1 MEGFLDIN
9 AVSNLTGYAVEEI
22 NHLVENKQIPHIA
35 WPDGKV
41 IFPTVDIEKWIKTH
55 RPMKPTPPAKA
66 AVAWPDDTPPPAA
79 PAKDEDPAGPPAN
92 PKEDERKAKRAAA
105 LAKARAAKAAKK

>member
-9 AVSNLTGYAVEEI
+9 AVSNITGYTVEEI
-22 NHLVENKQIPHIA
+22 KHLVDNKQIPHIA

-41 IFPTVDIEKWIKTH
+41 IFPTRDVEKWIKTH
-55 RPMKPTPPAKA
+55 KKPAAAAPAKA
-66 AVAWPDDTPPPAA
+66 AGWTDLELATPAVED
-79 PAKDEDPAGPPAN
+79 KDPAGPPAN

-105 LAKARAAKAAKK
+105 LTKARAAKAAKK